1 MFSIKTENLFDVCAF
16 KHKELFTS
24 SEYPW
29 EVLNKLNAYLLKQQ
43 LGKIEI
49 EVPEGIFLI
58 NPETISIGK
67 GTIIEPGAY
76 IKGPCIIGENCQ
88 IRQGAYLRGN
98 ILIGDRSV
106 VGHVSE
112 LKSVV
117 MLNDSHA
124 PHFAYVGDSILGNR
138 VNLGAGT
145 ICSNLRLDRNEVIIK
160 WDGKQY
166 GTGTKK
172 LGSILGDDTQ
182 VGCNC
187 VANPGTITGKQVFTY
202 PCVNFGGVIPE
213 GSIVKMLD
221 KPVVVA

>member
-1 MFSIKTENLFDVCAF
+1 MFSIKADNLFDVSAF
-16 KHKELFTS
+16 THKELFTS

-29 EVLNKLNAYLLKQQ
+29 EVLSKLNAYLLKQK

-49 EVPEGIFLI
+49 EIPEGVFLV

-67 GTIIEPGAY
+67 GTVVEPGAY

-98 ILIGDRSV
+98 VLVGDRSV

-117 MLNDSHA
+117 MLNDAHA
-124 PHFAYVGDSILGNR
+124 AHFAYVGDSILGNR

-145 ICSNLRLDRNEVIIK
+145 ICSNLRLDNKEVCIN
-160 WDGKQY
+160 WEGKKI
-166 GTGTKK
+166 GTGTRK

-182 VGCNC
+182 LGCNC
-187 VANPGTITGKQVFTY
+187 VANPGTITGKKVNVF

-213 GSIVKMLD
+213 NSTVKMPA
-221 KPVVVA
+221 KPVVVS